1 MERSRKP
8 LHHQLTQINACPW
21 ACLSQRMEFLNSET
35 LGTCLCS
42 NLCHLP
48 HTRKSHNKSSMQ
60 HSRTGLEPSRR
71 TKNHS
76 RLVMDRRNYST
87 VVIRSQTNAYSDFN
101 IFGEALIPVALEKEE
116 VYRKILG
123 TTRVVT
129 CTIMTSW
136 SLVCCWRSTS
146 SRRWKLWMKKNQA
159 TKLYSH
165 THKHHNT
172 QSNKGKFQHIHRYL
186 HNTVDITREGP
197 HSHRTCNSLYGIRS
211 RTKHCTRVSNNIS
224 TLLQLLRLRQARLRG
239 WTLRRHRLCRMNTRI
254 GWSSLRIRINHFV
267 SLMDWLLSLMRCNR
281 KCRTDLAPHHD
292 HLP

>member
-35 LGTCLCS
+35 LGTCPCS

-60 HSRTGLEPSRR
+60 LSRTDLEPSRR

-76 RLVMDRRNYST
+76 KLVTDLRNSST
-87 VVIRSQTNAYSDFN
+87 VVIRSQTNAYLDFN
-101 IFGEALIPVALEKEE
+101 IFGEALTPVAPEKEE

-136 SLVCCWRSTS
+136 NLVCC
-146 SRRWKLWMKKNQA
+146 
-159 TKLYSH
+159 
-165 THKHHNT
+165 
-172 QSNKGKFQHIHRYL
+172 
-186 HNTVDITREGP
+186 
-197 HSHRTCNSLYGIRS
+197 
-211 RTKHCTRVSNNIS
+211 
-224 TLLQLLRLRQARLRG
+224 
-239 WTLRRHRLCRMNTRI
+239 
-254 GWSSLRIRINHFV
+254 
-267 SLMDWLLSLMRCNR
+267 
-281 KCRTDLAPHHD
+281 
-292 HLP
+292 